1 MRFSLTIN
9 KPRAGKRTR
18 CKGNSNKYP
27 FAEFVANEIVE
38 FPATASAGQEV
49 KVQVRGDMTI
59 RGITKPVTF
68 DVTVKQDGDT
78 LVGVGT
84 TQIYMK
90 DFGFDPLISPIRRDV
105 QFPL

>member
-1 MRFSLTIN
+1 
-9 KPRAGKRTR
+9 
-18 CKGNSNKYP
+18 
-27 FAEFVANEIVE
+27 
-38 FPATASAGQEV
+38 
-49 KVQVRGDMTI
+49 MTI